1 MQAAAGSELSSLK
14 GKSEEKDIFL
24 KFHVSTNRSVYQQGV
39 VEANEK
45 NYLIRAIHRQRQG
58 PRVSVSSS
66 GKAIH
71 QSLSLSFLPS
81 KESTDSV
88 PQTEKCPRRWTA
100 GNKRFP
106 GYSRIRIGN
115 KNMLRH
121 FSACE
126 RAKD

>member
-14 GKSEEKDIFL
+14 GKSKGKDIFL

-81 KESTDSV
+81 KESV
-88 PQTEKCPRRWTA
+88 QTLCLRLRNAHA
-100 GNKRFP
+100 G
-106 GYSRIRIGN
+106 GLQGIRGF
-115 KNMLRH
+115 LGTQE
-121 FSACE
+121 SE
-126 RAKD
+126 